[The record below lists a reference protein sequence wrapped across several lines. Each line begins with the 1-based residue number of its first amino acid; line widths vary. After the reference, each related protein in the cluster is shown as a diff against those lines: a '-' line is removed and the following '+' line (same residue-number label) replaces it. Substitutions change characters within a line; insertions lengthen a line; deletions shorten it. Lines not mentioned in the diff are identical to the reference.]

1 MVSSAGFGP
10 FEDSDFNELAKIIQT
25 TWYAK
30 AETPSLGLLE
40 ACYDLARCLS
50 NSTFSQ
56 VARIDGAPCGV
67 VLARGSKPHPRFTAR
82 WTAATENFAYQL
94 RASEPE
100 AAEAFLSNME
110 DVDRANEMLHASTT
124 LPQVNE
130 ITLLI
135 VEPEM
140 QNLGIGS
147 VLLNAA
153 SSYLTAHDATEAYL
167 YTDTGC
173 NWRFYEERG
182 FKRIGTHHSSLS
194 ERRTM
199 PRELYLYRASLSS

>member
-1 MVSSAGFGP
+1 MVSRASFGP
-10 FEDSDFNELAKIIQT
+10 FEDDDFNGIAKIIQE
-25 TWYAK
+25 TWYPK
-30 AETPSLGLLE
+30 AETPGLGLLE
-40 ACYDLARCLS
+40 ACYDLSRCLS
-50 NSTFSQ
+50 ISTFSQ
-56 VARIDGAPCGV
+56 VARMDDAPCGI

-82 WTAATENFAYQL
+82 WTEANQSFLYQL
-94 RASEPE
+94 ELSDPE
-100 AAEAFLSNME
+100 AAEIFLSNMAAI
-110 DVDRANEMLHASTT
+110 DRTNETMHAAAA

-135 VEPEM
+135 VDPSV

-167 YTDTGC
+167 FTDTEC

-182 FKRIGTHHSSLS
+182 FKRIGTHRSSFS
-194 ERRTM
+194 ERRTL
-199 PRELYLYRASLSS
+199 PRELYLYSADLRS